1 MIAPPNLL
9 DRTLNAVRSAGAEAA
24 EAFLETSI
32 ITMAWGRSGRT
43 TRMGVERMHGMA
55 VRMVIDGRFEF
66 LTARGRSDED
76 IEREIE
82 AALAARDLVS
92 GSAKETS
99 DGHRTAEPDDLP
111 AIDPATVPA
120 AEPLK
125 LLDPALGEVDL
136 ESLFRIV
143 DVAQSAAL
151 RHSPDLEQNYI
162 LQREVR
168 EVAIASSRGARA
180 EYTAARAVLR
190 GRIDVGDGNDAAPV
204 IRGWFATRVLDEL
217 APGAEAL
224 SARLLERVLACRD
237 ADPAPGHLPRELT
250 VVLPPDHAARILQ
263 GLAGAM
269 SAARVL
275 GERSC
280 LAGQLGKMIGSELLN
295 IIDDGTLPGG
305 LGSAPVDAEGVPSAY
320 HHPVLNG
327 RLTGYLSDTASARRL
342 QIPSTG
348 NAARQD
354 FRHPPAIRPR
364 NFLLCPGHRTP
375 EEIVGAIDRGLLVF
389 EVVSPAA
396 RWVDVASGRITL
408 AAYGRLIEHGQ
419 LGRMVV
425 VPLAGSLVEV
435 LAGLSAVAHDVT
447 WSGTIASPTIAVDG
461 FRVG

>member
-9 DRTLNAVRSAGAEAA
+9 DRTLNAVRAAGAEAA

-32 ITMAWGRSGRT
+32 TTMAWGRSGRT
-43 TRMGVERMHGMA
+43 TRMGVERMHGIA

-76 IEREIE
+76 IEHEIE
-82 AALAARDLVS
+82 AALSARRLLS
-92 GSAKETS
+92 GRAGETS

-111 AIDPATVPA
+111 AIDPASVPA

-136 ESLFRIV
+136 ETLFRIV

-168 EVAIASSRGARA
+168 EVSIASSRGTRA
-180 EYTAARAVLR
+180 EYAAARAVLR
-190 GRIDVGDGNDAAPV
+190 GRIDTGEDGAEDTAPV

-217 APGAEAL
+217 TAGAEAL

-237 ADPAPGHLPRELT
+237 ADPAPAHLPRELT

-280 LAGQLGKMIGSELLN
+280 LAGQLGKRIGSELLN

-327 RLTGYLSDTASARRL
+327 RLASYLTDTASARRL
-342 QIPSTG
+342 QIASTG
-348 NAARQD
+348 NSARQD

-375 EEIVGAIDRGLLVF
+375 EEIVGAIERGLLVL
-389 EVVSPAA
+389 EVV
-396 RWVDVASGRITL
+396 RR
-408 AAYGRLIEHGQ
+408 R
-419 LGRMVV
+419 R
-425 VPLAGSLVEV
+425 AGWTSR
-435 LAGLSAVAHDVT
+435 AD
-447 WSGTIASPTIAVDG
+447 ASPSPLTAG
-461 FRVG
+461 